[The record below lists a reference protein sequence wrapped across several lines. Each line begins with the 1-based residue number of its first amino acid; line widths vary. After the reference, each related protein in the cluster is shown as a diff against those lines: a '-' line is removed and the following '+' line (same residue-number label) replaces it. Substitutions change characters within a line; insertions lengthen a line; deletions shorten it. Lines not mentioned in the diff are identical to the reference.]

1 MLILKRSMKTTKNPP
16 NNQGGLGAPFFLRP
30 LTHLSRFLRQMS
42 PQSLL
47 GRSFLIMALPI
58 ILAQGATSYIFFN
71 HHWDTLERRLAV
83 TLANE
88 MVMLVQA
95 EAKGYPHVPDM
106 ADALDIQF
114 IRSTS
119 SSGVDG
125 RQSILSWIA
134 SLFDQ
139 EGMLRRELENRLPY
153 PLTVETSKN
162 WVTVTVVLPHHH
174 ITLSTT
180 PKKIFSSTVFVYVLW
195 SVGLCILLVLV
206 AWGFMRNQMHPIRD
220 LATAAEIFGQEG
232 KPKRLKP
239 RGALE
244 VRKATRAFNI
254 MQDNILK
261 HVAER
266 TEMLA
271 GISHDL
277 RTPLTRLRLAL
288 EMTPEDIKHDMLPDV
303 LEMQAMIDSYLAF
316 ARDDQGEDWQ
326 CVEISSFLAS
336 LAVSFH
342 PEHIKIL
349 PSHPI
354 HVRAKPLL
362 LRRCL
367 VNLMNNALTYGT
379 LCTVSVQDHKRFVDI
394 TVGDNGP
401 GLTPEAF
408 ERAKTP
414 FVRLGDER
422 TIGEGHVGL
431 GLSIA
436 EDIAKRHGHPLR
448 LATDTPKG
456 ANIIIRLSPC

>member
-1 MLILKRSMKTTKNPP
+1 MLISKRSMKTIKNPP
-16 NNQGGLGAPFFLRP
+16 KDRGGRKAPFFLRP
-30 LTHLSRFLRQMS
+30 FSHLSRFLRQVS

-47 GRSFLIMALPI
+47 GRSFLIMAMPI

-71 HHWDTLERRLAV
+71 HHRDTLERRLAI

-95 EAKGYPHVPDM
+95 EAKAHPHVPDM
-106 ADALDIQF
+106 AAALDIDF
-114 IRSTS
+114 TRSTPS
-119 SSGVDG
+119 SKTDTRHSVLGW
-125 RQSILSWIA
+125 LT

-139 EGMLRRELENRLPY
+139 EGMLRRELESRLPY

-162 WVTVTVVLPHHH
+162 WVRVTVFLPQHQ

-195 SVGLCILLVLV
+195 SVGLCILLVIV

-220 LATAAEIFGQEG
+220 LAMAAEAFGQEG
-232 KPKRLKP
+232 IPKRLKP

-244 VRKATRAFNI
+244 VRKATRAFNT

-261 HVAER
+261 NVAER

-288 EMTPEDIKHDMLPDV
+288 EMTPQDIKQDILPDV
-303 LEMQAMIDSYLAF
+303 LEMQAMVDSYLAF

-326 CVEISSFLAS
+326 CVALDSFLDALAAS
-336 LAVSFH
+336 FDPQTL
-342 PEHIKIL
+342 KIL
-349 PSHPI
+349 PIPPVN
-354 HVRAKPLL
+354 VRAKPLL

-367 VNLMNNALTYGT
+367 VNLINNALTYGT
-379 LCTVSVQDHKRFVDI
+379 LCTLSVQDHKGYVDI
-394 TVGDNGP
+394 TVADNGP

-414 FVRLGDER
+414 FVRLEDER
-422 TIGEGHVGL
+422 PVVAGHVGL

-448 LATDTPKG
+448 LETEKAKG
-456 ANIIIRLSPC
+456 ANITLRLSPW

>member
-1 MLILKRSMKTTKNPP
+1 MKTIKNPP
-16 NNQGGLGAPFFLRP
+16 KDQGGQKAPFFLRP
-30 LTHLSRFLRQMS
+30 FNHLSRFLRQVS

-58 ILAQGATSYIFFN
+58 VLAQGATSYVFFN

-95 EAKGYPHVPDM
+95 EAKANPHVPDM
-106 ADALDIQF
+106 AAALDIEF
-114 IRSTS
+114 TRSTPA
-119 SSGVDG
+119 SGTDT
-125 RQSILSWIA
+125 RQSVLGWLTA
-134 SLFDQ
+134 LLDQ

-153 PLTVETSKN
+153 PLTVETSKS
-162 WVTVTVVLPHHH
+162 WVRVTVFLPQHQ

-220 LATAAEIFGQEG
+220 LAIAAEAFGQEG
-232 KPKRLKP
+232 TPKRLKP

-244 VRKATRAFNI
+244 VRKATRAFNT

-261 HVAER
+261 NVAER

-288 EMTPEDIKHDMLPDV
+288 EMMPEDLKQDMLPDV
-303 LEMQAMIDSYLAF
+303 LEMQAMVDSYLAF

-326 CVEISSFLAS
+326 CVELSTFLGTLASSFDPKHLTVI
-336 LAVSFH
+336 LTH
-342 PEHIKIL
+342 PV
-349 PSHPI
+349 

-379 LCTVSVQDHKRFVDI
+379 LCTVSLQAHKGFVDI
-394 TVGDNGP
+394 TIADNGP
-401 GLTPEAF
+401 GLTPETF

-414 FVRLGDER
+414 FVRLEDER
-422 TIGEGHVGL
+422 PIVAGHVGL

-448 LATDTPKG
+448 LATDNTAG
-456 ANIIIRLSPC
+456 AKIILRLSPW